1 MQKLNASD
9 REIGDEDVVF
19 KDVHFRKKAKRVTI
33 ALAVVIF
40 LLFVLCVVFIV
51 LFAVQKRK
59 SHEEPTQETP
69 QRKICDSRKCL
80 LSAIGKF
87 VAQFFI
93 YVVLYPVFLFFC
105 KSYSQ

>member
-19 KDVHFRKKAKRVTI
+19 KDVPFRKKAKRVTI

-40 LLFVLCVVFIV
+40 LLFVLCVIFIV
-51 LFAVQKRK
+51 LFAVEKRK
-59 SHEEPTQETP
+59 QTHEQPTQEKP

-80 LSAIGKF
+80 FSAIGKF
-87 VAQFFI
+87 VA
-93 YVVLYPVFLFFC
+93 
-105 KSYSQ
+105 